1 MKNGQEDNDEHTEE
15 KFKEGVDFFTLIE
28 LLVVIAIIAI
38 LAAMLL
44 PALTKARERGMTT
57 RCLANVKQLGQYC
70 SMYSMEYEDYIP
82 LATNNPGESFTWGP
96 SWIPLLWRYAHPGD
110 KTTSSNIVTNLYS
123 SGANSFICPG
133 FKPETNYYSGY
144 SMNWSVNM
152 RKNLNTIPTA
162 ANQER
167 RKTGFT
173 KYPSRTFLMIDDS
186 GKFAYSSRG
195 EIGRLLTIQGLNAA
209 RCEISAVT
217 NPWITRHGGMALNVA
232 YLDGHAAT
240 TPAGKM
246 FLGGYRGIFWT
257 GFYYETVD

>member
-1 MKNGQEDNDEHTEE
+1 MSIRKKNS
-15 KFKEGVDFFTLIE
+15 KKVWIFFTLIE

-70 SMYSMEYEDYIP
+70 GMYSMEYDDYIP
-82 LATNNPGESFTWGP
+82 LASNNPGESFTWGP
-96 SWIPLLWRYAHPGD
+96 SWIPLLWRYGHPDD
-110 KTTSSNIVTNLYS
+110 KSISSDIVTNLHS
-123 SGANSFICPG
+123 TGANPFVCPSFKVEP
-133 FKPETNYYSGY
+133 NRYSGY

-152 RKNLNTIPTA
+152 KKDIRTMPSA

-167 RKTGFT
+167 RKIGFT

-195 EIGRLLTIQGLNAA
+195 EIARLLTIRGLNAA
-209 RCEISAVT
+209 RCSISAVT

-246 FLGGYRGIFWT
+246 YLGGYKGIFWT
-257 GFYYETVD
+257 GFYDETVD

>member
-1 MKNGQEDNDEHTEE
+1 M
-15 KFKEGVDFFTLIE
+15 IE

-96 SWIPLLWRYAHPGD
+96 SWIPLLWRYANPGD
-110 KTTSSNIVTNLYS
+110 KTTSSEIMTNLES
-123 SGANSFICPG
+123 AEETVFSCPSFQPA
-133 FKPETNYYSGY
+133 ENYYSGY
-144 SMNWSVNM
+144 SMNWNVNM
-152 RKNLNTIPTA
+152 KEGIQTTGSA

-167 RKTGFT
+167 RKTDFT

-186 GKFAYSSRG
+186 GKNPVATRG
-195 EIGRLLTIQGLNAA
+195 QIGRLLTIQGLNAA
-209 RCEISAVT
+209 RCEISAIT
-217 NPWITRHGGMALNVA
+217 DQWITRHGGMALNVA

-246 FLGGYRGIFWT
+246 YLGGYKGIFWT